1 MKRITLIL
9 IITTILTLTLIQYN
23 YSIQSII
30 KLEDNFN
37 TLNTNYWKVLKQ
49 ENSVIAV
56 IQDSRC
62 VDNYCLL
69 IDTSNGITTL
79 YTNYMKEAY
88 LNNILV
94 RYIDITL
101 SKNTK
106 LLCVNM
112 SNTYVCLELKY
123 ESTTIGF
130 NTYVTT
136 TLLLNVVGTT
146 YPLANVTYIE
156 ESPYGYLLSTYPS
169 FKELNIILTFYENEL
184 SVFLT
189 YVDANLMDGSAS
201 RTVSFINEQCENI
214 SIVGE
219 GVMYMIDYIV
229 VNGYLTPR
237 EETTPSP
244 TIPIPTT
251 PPTTNT
257 TPTPTTTPTTT
268 ITNVVNMNF
277 ILLLILIMLSLVIMS
292 RKRKTTSF

>member
-1 MKRITLIL
+1 MRKLILTLIIITLL
-9 IITTILTLTLIQYN
+9 IITFIQYN
-23 YSIQSII
+23 YVIQSII

-37 TLNTNYWKVLKQ
+37 TINTNYWEVLKQ

-69 IDTSNGITTL
+69 IDTSNGIIIL

-94 RYIDITL
+94 KYIDITPN
-101 SKNTK
+101 KDTK

-112 SNTYVCLELKY
+112 SNTYICLELKY
-123 ESTTIGF
+123 ESSVVGF

-156 ESPYGYLLSTYPS
+156 ETQYGYLLSTYPS
-169 FKELNIILTFYENEL
+169 FRELNIILTFYENEL

-214 SIVGE
+214 SIIGE
-219 GVMYMIDYIV
+219 GVMYMIDYVV
-229 VNGYLTPR
+229 VNGYLIPK
-237 EETTPSP
+237 EEITPSP
-244 TIPIPTT
+244 TIPIPT

-257 TPTPTTTPTTT
+257 TPTTTP
-268 ITNVVNMNF
+268 IRQ
-277 ILLLILIMLSLVIMS
+277 LLM
-292 RKRKTTSF
+292 